1 MSYPSIYS
9 LPHQK
14 AVINQLVASCP
25 KQRGLLVAHQMG
37 GGKTL
42 TALMMFRNYPKSK
55 HIIVCPSFL
64 KDLYDRESVIVFG
77 KPLLENTVILDYEEF
92 KIKALTDEEFFKDAI
107 LAMDE
112 AHYLVPIFE
121 TLDMETFEKLYF
133 VLLTQPKKCLL
144 LTGTPVYNSSN
155 DLRLLVN
162 IAAGKEI
169 LPFRETDFM
178 REFTV
183 PRKSRAAFWGQF
195 MPTLNTIVNYGKW
208 VPYANYGRHVIR
220 TKIDDFRGADDAKKL
235 KNQERVANA
244 EYTYKVVGTQLMVLN
259 MFLIMAN
266 SFASNMGPMFF
277 RKYDYDK
284 IKQRIGPY
292 VSSFKLKPGTLG
304 IPETKQVDIHVLYTA
319 YQTRMLTRMWYNELT
334 TQDILDLG
342 ILKKDATQAA
352 FIGGSKIKE
361 MNVDKYK
368 DVGRMI
374 SNTSEIGTYPRKFE
388 KCFANI
394 VSDAQTPQFTV
405 VYSEFEAA
413 HARFMEF
420 LQFKK
425 DSGTRFTFTNITAK
439 HTPDEKSRILND
451 FREGNINVLVVGVGM
466 YEGISILRAS
476 QFHILDPP
484 KNYKDV
490 SQLYGRVVRLHSHE
504 GLPRERQLVTYFNYV
519 GILDTNSVDLPL
531 LERLALKPEEALNKS
546 TMFAEKFKL
555 YKESLSYK
563 YTTIGLYNAPITAG
577 VTAEYLAFSAQEPLR
592 ELMKELSKLLEHTTV
607 LPKMLCCPT
616 YETNGISEDCLL
628 THVTI
633 ACLEE

>member
-195 MPTLNTIVNYGKW
+195 MPL
-208 VPYANYGRHVIR
+208 
-220 TKIDDFRGADDAKKL
+220 
-235 KNQERVANA
+235 
-244 EYTYKVVGTQLMVLN
+244 
-259 MFLIMAN
+259 
-266 SFASNMGPMFF
+266 
-277 RKYDYDK
+277 
-284 IKQRIGPY
+284 
-292 VSSFKLKPGTLG
+292 
-304 IPETKQVDIHVLYTA
+304 
-319 YQTRMLTRMWYNELT
+319 
-334 TQDILDLG
+334 
-342 ILKKDATQAA
+342 
-352 FIGGSKIKE
+352 
-361 MNVDKYK
+361 
-368 DVGRMI
+368 
-374 SNTSEIGTYPRKFE
+374 
-388 KCFANI
+388 
-394 VSDAQTPQFTV
+394 
-405 VYSEFEAA
+405 
-413 HARFMEF
+413 
-420 LQFKK
+420 
-425 DSGTRFTFTNITAK
+425 
-439 HTPDEKSRILND
+439 
-451 FREGNINVLVVGVGM
+451 
-466 YEGISILRAS
+466 
-476 QFHILDPP
+476 
-484 KNYKDV
+484 
-490 SQLYGRVVRLHSHE
+490 
-504 GLPRERQLVTYFNYV
+504 
-519 GILDTNSVDLPL
+519 
-531 LERLALKPEEALNKS
+531 
-546 TMFAEKFKL
+546 
-555 YKESLSYK
+555 
-563 YTTIGLYNAPITAG
+563 
-577 VTAEYLAFSAQEPLR
+577 
-592 ELMKELSKLLEHTTV
+592 
-607 LPKMLCCPT
+607 
-616 YETNGISEDCLL
+616 
-628 THVTI
+628 
-633 ACLEE
+633 